1 MQLALL
7 LDPTARTSDIP
18 PDDRIAGLDPS
29 SRVVI
34 LPRADRLAHAV
45 ATCLGAEAAGGDD
58 LIVLAPVGMGFI
70 PRDAWQRGPVAAR
83 LAMHDDDDTIEV
95 HIAAAS
101 HALDAGRVDEARDG
115 YQRCE
120 GLLAHEATA
129 RRAEVLVS
137 LARIAEQSGFTEDA
151 SALLD
156 QALAFF
162 PHHRGAIAKRIELA
176 HAASDAAT
184 AAAFGRRLLMFAE
197 SDDEKV
203 RTLATVAEDGLR
215 AAEDALLEALEVRPR
230 DRALLER
237 LRAVNEASGE
247 WGRAVDFA
255 VTLAEDVAEPHARA
269 RALVAAADMCARRAE
284 NVPRAV
290 ALYEA
295 AIADDPEV
303 PGAFEAI
310 EQTLLEAN
318 DFAGAER
325 AYVRQL
331 DRLAGRGAAE
341 VAMLDKLAHVRDEK
355 LGDRRGAIQALDRLV
370 TMRPDDVPARTR
382 LADLLEANGEDA
394 LAIMCLEVAL
404 RHAPTRVETLR
415 TLARIFTRTQDID
428 RAYSASSVLVHLGEA
443 DLDEQMVYQ
452 QFAPEVAIRPANAL
466 EEAEWELLFPPE
478 HDDALSAL
486 ATAIGPAAIASRIDK
501 LRAKKLVP
509 RLDPSE
515 KQDPERTTVSAVRA
529 VGFVARLFGVRPPDV
544 YVRAHDVPGGFT
556 LLPTTEATIAL
567 GPSILT
573 GRPLS
578 EMTFLFARELAYM
591 RLADRVL
598 MFYPELPDLRALV
611 TAAISI
617 VTGRDPGADIA
628 PLRTDLAGR
637 LDQAQ
642 RRALDVAVRML
653 TKRGGQIDLVDW
665 QRSVERIACR
675 AGMLACGDLN
685 VAARLLAVDGR
696 VIGGMSAADRIKDL
710 IPFSISQRYA
720 GLRSALGVAARPSR
734 MG

>member
-7 LDPTARTSDIP
+7 IDPAARTSDIP
-18 PDDRIAGLDPS
+18 PDERIAGLGS
-29 SRVVI
+29 TSRVIV

-58 LIVLAPVGMGFI
+58 LLVLAPVGMGVI
-70 PRDAWQRGPVAAR
+70 PKEAWQRGAVAAR
-83 LAMHDDDDTIEV
+83 LAQHDDEEQIEA

-101 HALDAGRVDEARDG
+101 HALDVGRIEQARDG

-120 GLLAHEATA
+120 GLLAHEATP
-129 RRAEVLVS
+129 RRAEVLVC
-137 LARIAEQSGFTEDA
+137 LAQIAERAGFNDDA
-151 SALLD
+151 ATLLD
-156 QALAFF
+156 QALSIF

-184 AAAFGRRLLMFAE
+184 AAAFGRRMLAFAE

-203 RTLATVAEDGLR
+203 RTLATVADDGLR
-215 AAEDALLEALEVRPR
+215 AAEDALLEALDVRPR
-230 DRALLER
+230 DRDLLER
-237 LRAVNEASGE
+237 LRAVNEASGD
-247 WGRAVDFA
+247 WTRAVDFA
-255 VTLAEDVAEPHARA
+255 VTLAEDVAEPAARA
-269 RALVAAADMCARRAE
+269 RAFVVAADMCAQRAG

-290 ALYEA
+290 ALYEG

-310 EQTLLEAN
+310 EKTLLDAN

-331 DRLAGRGAAE
+331 ERLAGRGAAE
-341 VAMLDKLAHVRDEK
+341 VAVLDKLARVRAEK
-355 LGDRRGAIQALDRLV
+355 LGDTRGAIQALDRLV
-370 TMRPDDVPARTR
+370 TMRPDDVTARTR
-382 LADLLEANGEDA
+382 LAELLVANGEDA
-394 LAIMCLEVAL
+394 LAIMCLEVAA
-404 RHAPTRVETLR
+404 RHAPTRVETFR
-415 TLARIFTRTQDID
+415 TLCQIFTRTQDID

-443 DLDEQMVYQ
+443 DLDEQMLYQ

-466 EEAEWELLFPPE
+466 EEAEWELLFPQD

-486 ATAIGPAAIASRIDK
+486 TNAIAPAVIASRIET
-501 LRAKKLVP
+501 LRVKKLIP

-515 KQDPERTTVSAVRA
+515 KQDAERSTVSAVRA
-529 VGFVARLFGVRPPDV
+529 VGFVARLFGVKAPDV
-544 YVRAHDVPGGFT
+544 YVRAHEVPGGFAM
-556 LLPTTEATIAL
+556 LPTIEPAIAL
-567 GPSILT
+567 GPSILS
-573 GRPLS
+573 GRPLG
-578 EMTFLFARELAYM
+578 EMTFLFARELAYI

-598 MFYPELPDLRALV
+598 ALYPDLPELRALV
-611 TAAISI
+611 TAAIAL
-617 VTGRDPGADIA
+617 VTGRAVPADVA
-628 PLRTDLAGR
+628 PIKADLAAR
-637 LDQAQ
+637 LDAPH
-642 RRALDVAVRML
+642 RRALEVAVRQL
-653 TKRGGQIDLVDW
+653 AKRGGQLDLVDW

-685 VAARLLAVDGR
+685 VAARLLSVDGR

-734 MG
+734 VG